1 MSAFVISRPE
11 PSVFKI
17 AVLRE
22 SNKTLHIALDNSNW
36 LQLQVKARHIW
47 LLDMMLQYI
56 FAGLTL
62 HADAGIRAQAVAV
75 MKRILR
81 GVPRM
86 RNAMLLGV
94 AGLAAR
100 IPDDT
105 PEVIELGT
113 HKQNCMLYLNLH
125 QGQLCSAR
133 AFTLL
138 FNKLLPY
145 SAVKQQCESR
155 CTAKLVLMQLQV
167 EHAVLTVSGAA

>member
-1 MSAFVISRPE
+1 
-11 PSVFKI
+11 
-17 AVLRE
+17 
-22 SNKTLHIALDNSNW
+22 
-36 LQLQVKARHIW
+36 
-47 LLDMMLQYI
+47 ML

-105 PEVIELGT
+105 PEVIKLGT
-113 HKQNCMLYLNLH
+113 NKQNCMLYLKLH
-125 QGQLCSAR
+125 QDQLCSAR
-133 AFTLL
+133 VFTLL
-138 FNKLLPY
+138 FNMLLHY
-145 SAVKQQCESR
+145 SAVEQQRENPY
-155 CTAKLVLMQLQV
+155 TAKLILMQFQV
-167 EHAVLTVSGAA
+167 EDAALTVSGAA

>member
-1 MSAFVISRPE
+1 MTLSASQSQAHLAAKHLYCNAF
-11 PSVFKI
+11 
-17 AVLRE
+17 
-22 SNKTLHIALDNSNW
+22 
-36 LQLQVKARHIW
+36 
-47 LLDMMLQYI
+47 

-105 PEVIELGT
+105 PEVIHPGT
-113 HKQNCMLYLNLH
+113 NKQNCMLYLKLH
-125 QGQLCSAR
+125 QDQLCRHTTCQPAG
-133 AFTLL
+133 LL
-138 FNKLLPY
+138 
-145 SAVKQQCESR
+145 AC
-155 CTAKLVLMQLQV
+155 C
-167 EHAVLTVSGAA
+167 